1 MFFVV
6 LDEFKIL
13 AGIGRYGWRTQTRT
27 EELSQIYHFNLSVQS
42 MTCNI
47 SLKSQENA
55 DSESSELNN
64 KLTKSFKIIINPTP
78 VFILATVT

>member
-1 MFFVV
+1 
-6 LDEFKIL
+6 
-13 AGIGRYGWRTQTRT
+13 
-27 EELSQIYHFNLSVQS
+27 

-64 KLTKSFKIIINPTP
+64 KLTKSFKVVHITYAFKANEKRSLPKYIIYTTLSGKIIAQTRT
-78 VFILATVT
+78 FIVRNGFTLFCTQ

>member
-1 MFFVV
+1 
-6 LDEFKIL
+6 
-13 AGIGRYGWRTQTRT
+13 
-27 EELSQIYHFNLSVQS
+27 

-64 KLTKSFKIIINPTP
+64 KLTKSFKVVHITYAFKRMKSAVYQSI
-78 VFILATVT
+78 